1 MTTFFRGHLSLTTAF
16 VFIFVLLSTATV
28 TAKTVEGTADPAGHL
43 YLVSTGTGELDNMTL
58 RAHRILTEADIYF
71 AMRPETARKMYADL
85 IGDKPVYE
93 AGHGLF
99 TPHLRHGPKEKQ
111 ELLENKARTI
121 IRDAVTKGKN
131 VAVLCSGDP
140 TIFCPHTGFMTEFKD
155 LTPTMIPGIS
165 SFNAANAALGRSIT
179 SGRTSRSVILTAAM
193 GAGGKYKGT
202 DSLKKLAESRSTMV
216 FFTMGSRLSDVVT
229 ELKTHYPG
237 DTPIAIVFHAGSRE
251 NENIVT
257 ATLDTIGDRVG
268 SGKLPFEHLIYVGDF
283 LR

>member
-1 MTTFFRGHLSLTTAF
+1 MTTYSRDYLTLTALCVFLFFLLT
-16 VFIFVLLSTATV
+16 TV
-28 TAKTVEGTADPAGHL
+28 TATARTDKNADETAGHL
-43 YLVSTGTGELDNMTL
+43 YLVSTGTGEPDNMTL
-58 RAHRILTEADIYF
+58 RAHGILTRADIYF
-71 AMRPETARKMYADL
+71 AMRPEAARKMYADF

-99 TPHLRHGPKEKQ
+99 TPHLRHGAKEKQ
-111 ELLENKARTI
+111 VLLENNARTV
-121 IRDAVTKGKN
+121 IRDAVSGGKT

-155 LTPTMIPGIS
+155 LAPVMIPGIS

-202 DSLKKLAESRSTMV
+202 DSLAKLAESRSTMV
-216 FFTMGSRLSDVVT
+216 FFTMGSRLSDVVD
-229 ELKTHYPG
+229 ELKTQYPG
-237 DTPIAIVFHAGSRE
+237 DTPIAIVFHAGSRK

-257 ATLDTIGDRVG
+257 ATLDTIGERVG